1 MNLMELPSIHRKIIS
16 VIIVVA
22 IISTSMFIL
31 VNLSNQ
37 NGSKNIS
44 TVGNNPSPP
53 PTQTSPSYLSNITVK
68 LNVSPSF
75 YTNTTS
81 GIAPPTTNTSFP
93 SFTGAVVELFAS
105 PSYPNQSLNNSK
117 PVYYQTK
124 GSYPLTITTVNLSW
138 NSQFKLP
145 ITINNITRT
154 WKYTFGNSG
163 STTSMIMDINYFS
176 AENSSNS
183 TVYYYSGAVPYNPFH
198 MVSGYTMNI
207 VCHPYVNL
215 LTHSSVPTVNV
226 TGNTSTIYP
235 GFLNSTATQNAI
247 GTVYIPSPGGCK
259 TIWVW
264 RPIQVDYFHNVPIPL
279 IYVNDSAAVPGV
291 NISLSLTIGASLIK
305 TGFTLSSQY
314 FNTSTKGVIVGT
326 STTYGYGNTTSSSI
340 LTLAALDVNSNPTE
354 CRNGVIAFEGNM
366 SATKYRYVEV
376 ALTGP
381 NAGKTIETT
390 NKYQVNIQIDSF
402 DQKGPSL
409 IPEVFLIGNE
419 NFTKYNASSYI
430 NLTQQNRFAVAFA
443 ALFAS
448 NSLGQTYNGQSGY
461 AGNLLNLSPFRNNQ
475 SPLSWGEIYS
485 GLSVTTG
492 VNYNWGQIDE
502 YISLGIAIIAA
513 AIALLAI
520 PYGDSVTT
528 PAIAVAFLGLA
539 TAVIGLFFSAVVSID
554 SSTVVFSLTMTNS
567 GPSPA
572 TVQYFMATESVRV
585 ETGQVEVPN
594 AYFTILP

>member
-1 MNLMELPSIHRKIIS
+1 MELPSINRKIIT
-16 VIIVVA
+16 VIIVAVM
-22 IISTSMFIL
+22 ISTSMFIL

-44 TVGNNPSPP
+44 TVGNNPSPH

-75 YTNTTS
+75 YTNTTT
-81 GIAPPTTNTSFP
+81 GIAPQTANSSFP

-105 PSYPNQSLNNSK
+105 PSYPNESLNNSK

-124 GSYPLTITTVNLSW
+124 GSNPLTITTVNLSW

-154 WKYTFGNSG
+154 WKHTFGNSG

-183 TVYYYSGAVPYNPFH
+183 TVYYYSGAVPYNPFL

-207 VCHPYVNL
+207 IYHPYVNL

-235 GFLNSTATQNAI
+235 GFLNSTATQNTI
-247 GTVYIPSPGGCK
+247 GTDYIPSPGGCK
-259 TIWVW
+259 AIWVW
-264 RPIQVDYFHNVPIPL
+264 RPMQVDNFHNVPVPL

-291 NISLSLTIGASLIK
+291 NISLSLTIGGYLIK

-326 STTYGYGNTTSSSI
+326 SATYEYGSTTSSSI
-340 LTLAALDVNSNPTE
+340 LTTATLEVNSNPTE

-366 SATKYRYVEV
+366 SAIKYRYVEV
-376 ALTGP
+376 ALAGP
-381 NAGKTIETT
+381 NAGKVIETT

-448 NSLGQTYNGQSGY
+448 NYLGQTYNGQSGY
-461 AGNLLNLSPFRNNQ
+461 AGNLLNLTPFRY
-475 SPLSWGEIYS
+475 SKTSLKWGEIYS

-492 VNYNWGQIDE
+492 GNYNWGQIDE
-502 YISLGIAIIAA
+502 YISVGIAIIAA

-520 PYGDSVTT
+520 PYEDSVTI
-528 PAIAVAFLGLA
+528 PAIAVAFFGLA
-539 TAVIGLFFSAVVSID
+539 AAVISLFFSAVVSID
-554 SSTVVFSLTMTNS
+554 SSTTVFTLTMTNS